1 MKFRVRGKCIG
12 SADVKSS
19 SSSHDGSSIPDNAT
33 VERTDAYC
41 FGLVMHRF
49 LPRNPRLALSSIQSR
64 ARKTFHERTNER
76 TKEQDSAPVRLCA
89 EEGTRRGGSSPA
101 QPLIHHADTR
111 LTTSFQIYR
120 VYQPC
125 LISRNVFTTPYS
137 KGCFPPSTITHAAP
151 VSLWIVLECKN
162 LEGYKLLSIIT
173 SMDKPVSRD
182 ATSSRMSHLRPRN
195 FSFVT
200 HLSISWRRSF

>member
-1 MKFRVRGKCIG
+1 MARLFQITRLSSELMPTTSVWWCIDSSREILPWPYPRYRVERGK
-12 SADVKSS
+12 
-19 SSSHDGSSIPDNAT
+19 
-33 VERTDAYC
+33 
-41 FGLVMHRF
+41 RF
-49 LPRNPRLALSSIQSR
+49 
-64 ARKTFHERTNER
+64 TNER

-89 EEGTRRGGSSPA
+89 EEETRRGGSSPA

-137 KGCFPPSTITHAAP
+137 KGCFPPSTFTHAAP

-182 ATSSRMSHLRPRN
+182 ATNSRMPHLRPRN